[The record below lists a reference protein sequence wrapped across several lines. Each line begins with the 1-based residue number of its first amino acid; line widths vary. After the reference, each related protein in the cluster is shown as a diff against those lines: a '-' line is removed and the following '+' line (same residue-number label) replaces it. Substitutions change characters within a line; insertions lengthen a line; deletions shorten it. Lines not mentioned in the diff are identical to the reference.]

1 MIFFFNADD
10 EDDTVIVNSEEWEV
24 RKSDEICDTLKIEAT
39 NEYAICI
46 NNRLLHFISKPTYK
60 KIMYKLRGQY
70 GDVNK
75 MYITRSG
82 ERVTFD

>member
-70 GDVNK
+70 SDVNK
-75 MYITRSG
+75 MYITKNG

>member
-39 NEYAICI
+39 NEASIFYFSYFLFC
-46 NNRLLHFISKPTYK
+46 FI
-60 KIMYKLRGQY
+60 L
-70 GDVNK
+70 
-75 MYITRSG
+75 
-82 ERVTFD
+82 FCF

>member
-24 RKSDEICDTLKIEAT
+24 RKSDEVCDTLKIEAT
-39 NEYAICI
+39 NEYVICI
-46 NNRLLHFISKPTYK
+46 NNRPLHFISKPTYK

-75 MYITRSG
+75 MYITKNG

>member
-24 RKSDEICDTLKIEAT
+24 RKSGEVCDMLKIEAK
-39 NEYAICI
+39 NEYVICI
-46 NNRLLHFISKPTYK
+46 NNKPCHFISKATYK

-75 MYITRSG
+75 MYITKKG